1 MNDNLAADYV
11 KLVKEYSDLADRVRM
26 IRRAVQ
32 KASQAGVLSAV
43 EPVGITPL
51 LECEA
56 IARAIHEAAR
66 HLQCEIRAR
75 DVTGACLDF
84 SARRAR

>member
-66 HLQCEIRAR
+66 NRRGDVRAC
-75 DVTGACLDF
+75 DVVVARPDF